1 MSGANYVLDKSFMI
15 ETTAISAFTVVK
27 FGSAD
32 NLATAVTGVSD
43 EMLGIVQ
50 ESVATADLSKR
61 AVDVRLMGI
70 SYVVV
75 GATAVVR
82 GNRLKTTATG
92 TVIPVTTDADFVIG
106 RAMNNGAIGDRVLML
121 LTPAAQRGTA

>member
-15 ETTAISAFTVVK
+15 ETTSITAYTIVK

-32 NLATAVTGVSD
+32 NLATAVTGVTD
-43 EMLGIVQ
+43 EMLGVVQ

-61 AVDVRLMGI
+61 AVDVRLLGI
-70 SYVVV
+70 SYAIV
-75 GATAVVR
+75 GVTPVVR
-82 GNRLKTTATG
+82 GNRLKVTATG
-92 TVIPVTTDADFVIG
+92 TVIPVTADADFVVG
-106 RAMNNGAIGDRVLML
+106 RAMMSGAAGDRVLML